1 MLLHSYLFTRYSFDQ
16 QIANANRGG
25 QIFFSSLTYFN
36 YTGNKTE
43 KKKYNMKRQKDTHE
57 KQKRKIANVHCKGE
71 KVLEFLASSV
81 SMVPFGVWEAGTTP
95 ALLLL
100 DFTLFYFIITIIIII
115 IIYGLDDFFQHI

>member
-1 MLLHSYLFTRYSFDQ
+1 MQESPTCDNYNLSSVITVVEALLSFVRPLESLMLLHSYLFTRYSFDQ

-25 QIFFSSLTYFN
+25 QIFFSLLTYFN

-43 KKKYNMKRQKDTHE
+43 KKKHNMKRQKDTHE

-81 SMVPFGVWEAGTTP
+81 SMVPFGV
-95 ALLLL
+95 
-100 DFTLFYFIITIIIII
+100 
-115 IIYGLDDFFQHI
+115 

>member
-25 QIFFSSLTYFN
+25 QIFFSLLTYFN

-43 KKKYNMKRQKDTHE
+43 KKKHNMKRKKDTHE
-57 KQKRKIANVHCKGE
+57 KKKRKIANVHCKGE

-81 SMVPFGVWEAGTTP
+81 SMVPFGV
-95 ALLLL
+95 
-100 DFTLFYFIITIIIII
+100 
-115 IIYGLDDFFQHI
+115 